1 MGQEDDSSC
10 NNRPK
15 KFPFNLRPYR
25 GCNQSSREELRY
37 PKSNISLRPSG
48 GVAQGEA
55 VTVWC
60 VCQCLGVRFL
70 LRKGGAM
77 AAHRTTA
84 PAVDVVEFPICNV
97 RRGDA
102 GSYCCRYRTKWDP
115 LISSEPSDPMELAV
129 PQGEPTQLSWE
140 QCRLPPAQAVQG
152 QVHGLGAGNHNQHPP
167 ETGESEP
174 SPAPG
179 LTCPIIAGTS
189 AAATGLLFLL
199 LLLAFLCYRRN
210 PGGKGP
216 APRQSR
222 CPNR

>member
-1 MGQEDDSSC
+1 MASALMI
-10 NNRPK
+10 
-15 KFPFNLRPYR
+15 FFL
-25 GCNQSSREELRY
+25 GCWLAGESRMSRQLRY